1 MRKSLSSPRERMY
14 AVELTSAA
22 RREYLKFGEH
32 IRTEDFNRLQQC
44 LKSLSGNPHPQGER
58 KLKARHDL
66 FRIRVGNYRI
76 IYEVRDAD
84 RIVLVARI
92 LRRNE
97 STYDFK

>member
-1 MRKSLSSPRERMY
+1 MSLKRKMY
-14 AVELTSAA
+14 SVELTSAA
-22 RREYLKFGEH
+22 RREYRSFGER
-32 IRTEDFNRLQQC
+32 IRTEDFKRLQQC
-44 LKSLSGNPHPQGER
+44 LKSLEVNPHPPGER
-58 KLKARHDL
+58 KLKAKRNL
-66 FRIRVGNYRI
+66 FRVRIGNYRI